1 MNQLIKRLNEEN
13 NFHLALKVIQV
24 TDCQVSQ
31 NLKDILC
38 SLGKSCEIID
48 NDNPY
53 ETLKK
58 AYDEKTNYIIAG
70 SNDNY
75 LLPLV
80 VVINNDNVDVIKPM
94 IPTLYLLKDNKIIQK
109 VKTKCNKLSSPYFQ
123 IKDEKEIISY
133 LF

>member
-13 NFHLALKVIQV
+13 NFHLSLKVIQV

-58 AYDEKTNYIIAG
+58 AYDEKTDYVIAG